1 MQATENSGLKALL
14 NKAVLVDEIDSLL
27 PDWFIKW
34 VSPSWFPPYIQV
46 LRAGPNTVN
55 CVKLDESWPVKDVTE
70 YETKAAELRALAGPQ
85 GGVEKEHGLRDA
97 MKELA
102 KTMAS
107 LLDKLKSEVG
117 KKTEEAPIPESLLSY
132 GMHEPHSPFV
142 FFVF

>member
-1 MQATENSGLKALL
+1 M

-55 CVKLDESWPVKDVTE
+55 CVKLDEAWPVKDVTD
-70 YETKAAELRALAGPQ
+70 YKKKAATVPSLDAYQ
-85 GGVEKEHGLRDA
+85 GGVEGGDDLRNA

-107 LLDKLKSEVG
+107 LQDTFKLVYS
-117 KKTEEAPIPESLLSY
+117 A
-132 GMHEPHSPFV
+132 
-142 FFVF
+142 